1 MEERFIFH
9 LANSVAKMQRIL
21 GNRVITNKEVLC
33 LLDSILEY
41 CRTDKIKEKVD
52 VTSNTCT
59 ERREFMHGSEN
70 KL

>member
-9 LANSVAKMQRIL
+9 LANSVSKMQHIL

-33 LLDSILEY
+33 VLESILEY
-41 CRTDKIKEKVD
+41 CRTDKTKEKVD
-52 VTSNTCT
+52 VRFNTYT
-59 ERREFMHGSEN
+59 ERRKFMHGSEN